1 LKRIIITCLLTSI
14 ILVPAIAFAQDVI
27 STDILVD
34 NSTGSIIED
43 QVVAAFKGANTVANI
58 TSLGLPSSADIAA
71 LHYIDAT
78 TILFTLKSAA
88 QLGQIAVGASDV
100 LQWKGGDITNVV
112 TGAELGLGPATGID
126 ALTKNG
132 DALVFSIDISDTV
145 NGVSVSDSDLLT
157 WSSGNPTRILLD
169 QSVCGIPHEADLTGV
184 HLIDTGQYL
193 MTFSSSTVVG
203 GVPTR
208 RGDIMKCDPNTKT
221 VTLYR
226 RFSDLGDS
234 WASVS
239 LDAIS
244 QSSDDFIIFKNSFEN

>member
-1 LKRIIITCLLTSI
+1 LKRIIITGLFTST
-14 ILVPAIAFAQDVI
+14 ILVPIIAFAQDVI

-43 QVVAAFKGANTVANI
+43 QVVVAFNGVNTVANI

-71 LHYIDAT
+71 LHYVDTT
-78 TILFTLKSAA
+78 TILFTLKSAG
-88 QLGQIAVGASDV
+88 QLGPIAVGTSDV
-100 LQWKGGDITNVV
+100 LQWKDGDITSIV

-132 DALVFSIDISDTV
+132 DALVFSIDIADTV
-145 NGVSVSDSDLLT
+145 NGISISHSDLLT
-157 WSSGNPTRILLD
+157 WSTGSSATLLLEEN
-169 QSVCGIPHEADLTGV
+169 VCGIPHETDLSGV
-184 HLIDTGQYL
+184 HLMNTGHYL
-193 MTFSSSTVVG
+193 MTFSSSAEVG
-203 GVPTR
+203 GVLSR
-208 RGDIMKCDPNTKT
+208 RGDIMECDPNTKT

-226 RFSDLGDS
+226 RFSDLGDN

-244 QSSDDFIIFKNSFEN
+244 QSADDFIIFKNGFEN